1 MAEDEACRY
10 VIEGRVVGDA
20 ERIWLSRLVTTRR
33 IVIVPI
39 ANALGY
45 DRKSQTEDGIDPNRE
60 FPYNFIDQTLCIQ
73 TISGRNINKIFRD
86 NVFHIS
92 FTFQGGTKVIV

>member
-1 MAEDEACRY
+1 MVEITSLLLELAWCESIPSRILDYNDTYIMAEDEACRY

-45 DRKSQTEDGIDPNRE
+45 DRKSQTED
-60 FPYNFIDQTLCIQ
+60 CINSNQ
-73 TISGRNINKIFRD
+73 DFLTI
-86 NVFHIS
+86 
-92 FTFQGGTKVIV
+92 